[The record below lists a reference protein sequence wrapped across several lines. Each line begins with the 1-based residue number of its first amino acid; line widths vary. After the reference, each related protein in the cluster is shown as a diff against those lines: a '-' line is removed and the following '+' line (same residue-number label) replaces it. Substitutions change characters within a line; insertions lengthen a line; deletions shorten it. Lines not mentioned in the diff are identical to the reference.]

1 MATIVNCILSKLKS
15 TQKTNNTTI
24 HSVST
29 GQGNIKYNQQSLQ
42 HNMLVFRW
50 VIFSVNVLVS
60 A

>member
-42 HNMLVFRW
+42 HNMLVFR
-50 VIFSVNVLVS
+50 
-60 A
+60 